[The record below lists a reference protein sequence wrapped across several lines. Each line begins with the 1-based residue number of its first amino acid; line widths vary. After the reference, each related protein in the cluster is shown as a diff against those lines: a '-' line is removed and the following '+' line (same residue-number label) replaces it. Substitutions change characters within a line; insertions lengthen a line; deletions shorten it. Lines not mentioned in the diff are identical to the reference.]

1 MKNADA
7 NKELQITGTHVLF
20 DSNSD
25 RTTNKCDAMGDEYDD
40 YDDDEWKA
48 WRSMRQRIQRVEI
61 AENLLVLMMDTLK
74 SYRT

>member
-25 RTTNKCDAMGDEYDD
+25 RTTNKCNAMGDD

-48 WRSMRQRIQRVEI
+48 WRSTRQRIQRV
-61 AENLLVLMMDTLK
+61 
-74 SYRT
+74 